1 MTMCGYTTTSRSGS
15 TGSAAGTLL
24 SVSGVS
30 SVLTLGSYASLI
42 RKYRK
47 RRAAASGEG
56 TEFAAAFAD
65 SRTIQGCAHG
75 HKEEG
80 RRSGALLRSWSG
92 ARFAQ

>member
-1 MTMCGYTTTSRSGS
+1 
-15 TGSAAGTLL
+15 
-24 SVSGVS
+24 VS
-30 SVLTLGSYASLI
+30 SVLTLDSYASLI

-65 SRTIQGCAHG
+65 LPAIQGYAHCR
-75 HKEEG
+75 KEEG
-80 RRSGALLRSWSG
+80 RRKGALLQKSG

>member
-1 MTMCGYTTTSRSGS
+1 
-15 TGSAAGTLL
+15 
-24 SVSGVS
+24 
-30 SVLTLGSYASLI
+30 LI

-65 SRTIQGCAHG
+65 LPAIQGYAHCR
-75 HKEEG
+75 KEEG
-80 RRSGALLRSWSG
+80 RRKGALLQKSG